1 MATKKAAPKKKTTAK
16 PVAKKKAAPKK
27 KAAVAHKASVSAEPT
42 YESFKLNRDMSF
54 MNMRITRQTIYWTI
68 LLLFILA
75 MQLWILNT
83 QLDVLKTLD
92 TLTHP

>member
-1 MATKKAAPKKKTTAK
+1 MATKKVATKKKSTAK
-16 PVAKKKAAPKK
+16 PVAKRKAAPKK
-27 KAAVAHKASVSAEPT
+27 KAAVVHKVSSSEEPE
-42 YESFKLNRDMSF
+42 YKSFKLNRDMSF
-54 MNMRITRQTIYWTI
+54 LNIRFTRQTIYWFI